1 MKGTKRRT
9 KRAFTSFLYL
19 CPLFASFH
27 CIVPDFLYPCPLL
40 MVGVMAVDQRRLE
53 MYRDDRGKRIMEKVL
68 CQLNPHDAFVTF
80 INIGCEGNNNLQD
93 SLH

>member
-1 MKGTKRRT
+1 
-9 KRAFTSFLYL
+9 
-19 CPLFASFH
+19 
-27 CIVPDFLYPCPLL
+27 

-80 INIGCEGNNNLQD
+80 IILNWNNQALETTKIMKLLQE
-93 SLH
+93 LLRCLIKI